1 MFDQG
6 NGREEA
12 RLDSSS
18 SLVEKGR
25 GIACACSLL
34 FILMSIVN
42 ALNRYELVCRF
53 GCTGTRSR
61 STCRTCT

>member
-42 ALNRYELVCRF
+42 ALDRF
-53 GCTGTRSR
+53 ADLDVV
-61 STCRTCT
+61 RTCTCTGIRFG